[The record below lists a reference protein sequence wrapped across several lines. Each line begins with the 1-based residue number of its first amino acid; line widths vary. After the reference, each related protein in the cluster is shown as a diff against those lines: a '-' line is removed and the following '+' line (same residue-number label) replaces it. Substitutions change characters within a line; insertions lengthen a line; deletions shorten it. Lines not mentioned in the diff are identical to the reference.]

1 MRVANSNK
9 PNRDQPTVVII
20 DDDAGL
26 RVMVRE
32 ALEQAGLEVEEAA
45 DGEQGLAVIES
56 VLPDIVLLDVMM
68 PKLDGFA
75 LCNKLRRHPKFAHL
89 PVMMITGLEDVQ
101 SIDRAF
107 EIGAT
112 HFLTKPIN
120 WALLSH
126 HVRYAL
132 RNSQLEHEL
141 LESDQALRA
150 RIADL
155 EEAQN
160 ELERQRRSLLLL
172 TEQLR
177 TATDQANAAN
187 QAKSEFLAA
196 MSHELRTP
204 LNAVIGFSEIMASEA
219 LGPIGSPKYQEFARD
234 IFASGQH
241 LLDLI
246 NDILDLSK
254 IESGKAMLCED
265 AIEIPEVIR
274 SVLAIVGEAANGKCV
289 ELELECPDG
298 LPKLHAD
305 RRKLKQILI
314 NLLANA
320 IKFTEAGGK
329 IIIKTWCRTA
339 SGHVFQIIDTG
350 IGIAPSDIPKALAKF
365 GQVDSDLNRKYEGA
379 GLGLPLTKVLV
390 ELHGGCLDLQSDIGI
405 GTTATVRFPADRI
418 LGSISAAEQS
428 ASLEAP
434 DPRKWRAK

>member
-1 MRVANSNK
+1 MRVANANK
-9 PNRDQPTVVII
+9 APREQPTVVII
-20 DDDAGL
+20 DDDAAL
-26 RVMVRE
+26 RVMARE
-32 ALEQAGLEVEEAA
+32 ALEQADFEVEEAA

-75 LCNKLRRHPKFAHL
+75 LCTQLRRHPKFVHL

-107 EIGAT
+107 QIGAT

-132 RNSQLEHEL
+132 RNSQLEDEL
-141 LESDQALRA
+141 FQSDQALRA

-155 EEAQN
+155 EKARN
-160 ELERQRRSLLLL
+160 ELERQRRNLLLL

-177 TATDQANAAN
+177 TGTDQANAAN

-196 MSHELRTP
+196 ISHELRTP
-204 LNAVIGFSEIMASEA
+204 LNAIIGFSEVMQSEA

-234 IFASGQH
+234 ISASGQH

-254 IESGKAMLCED
+254 IPSGNAMLWED
-265 AIEIPEVIR
+265 DIEVSDVIR
-274 SVLAIVGEAANGKCV
+274 SVLKMVEEEANGKNV
-289 ELELECPDG
+289 KLELECPDE

-320 IKFTEAGGK
+320 IKFTETGGK
-329 IIIKTWCRTA
+329 IMIRTWCEAA
-339 SGHVFQIIDTG
+339 SGHVFQIIDNG
-350 IGIAPSDIPKALAKF
+350 IGIAPKDIPKTLAKF
-365 GQVDSDLNRKYEGA
+365 DQVDSDLNRKYKGA

-390 ELHGGCLDLQSDIGI
+390 DLHGGCLDLQSEIGI
-405 GTTATVRFPADRI
+405 GTTVTVRFPADRMVA
-418 LGSISAAEQS
+418 SISTAEQP
-428 ASLEAP
+428 ASL
-434 DPRKWRAK
+434 

>member
-1 MRVANSNK
+1 MRVANANK
-9 PNRDQPTVVII
+9 APREQPTVVII
-20 DDDAGL
+20 DDDAAL
-26 RVMVRE
+26 RVMARE
-32 ALEQAGLEVEEAA
+32 ALEQADFEVEEAA

-75 LCNKLRRHPKFAHL
+75 LCTQLRRHPKFVHL

-107 EIGAT
+107 QIGAT

-132 RNSQLEHEL
+132 RNSQLEDEL
-141 LESDQALRA
+141 FQSDQALRA

-155 EEAQN
+155 EKARN
-160 ELERQRRSLLLL
+160 ELERQRQNLLLL

-196 MSHELRTP
+196 ISHELRTP
-204 LNAVIGFSEIMASEA
+204 LNAIIGFSEVMQSEA

-234 IFASGQH
+234 ISASGQH

-254 IESGKAMLCED
+254 IQSGKAMLCED
-265 AIEIPEVIR
+265 DIEIPEVIR
-274 SVLAIVGEAANGKCV
+274 SVLTIVKEGVDEKNVK
-289 ELELECPDG
+289 LDIECPDE

-320 IKFTEAGGK
+320 IKFTETGGK
-329 IIIKTWCRTA
+329 IMIRTWCEAA
-339 SGHVFQIIDTG
+339 SGHVFQIIDNG
-350 IGIAPSDIPKALAKF
+350 IGIAPKDIPKTLAKF
-365 GQVDSDLNRKYEGA
+365 DQVDSDLNRKYKGA

-390 ELHGGCLDLQSDIGI
+390 DLHGGCLDLQSEIGI
-405 GTTATVRFPADRI
+405 GTTVTVRFPADRMVA
-418 LGSISAAEQS
+418 SISTAEQP
-428 ASLEAP
+428 ASL
-434 DPRKWRAK
+434 

>member
-1 MRVANSNK
+1 MRVANANK
-9 PNRDQPTVVII
+9 APREQPTVVII
-20 DDDAGL
+20 DDDAAL
-26 RVMVRE
+26 RVMARE
-32 ALEQAGLEVEEAA
+32 ALEQAGFEVEEAA

-75 LCNKLRRHPKFAHL
+75 LCTQLRRHPKFVHL
-89 PVMMITGLEDVQ
+89 PVMMITGLEDVD

-132 RNSQLEHEL
+132 RNSELEQDL

-150 RIADL
+150 RVADL
-155 EEAQN
+155 EEVQ
-160 ELERQRRSLLLL
+160 EKLERQRRDLLLL
-172 TEQLR
+172 TEQLGI
-177 TATDQANAAN
+177 ATDQANAAN

-204 LNAVIGFSEIMASEA
+204 LNAIIGFSEVMHSEA

-241 LLDLI
+241 LLELI
-246 NDILDLSK
+246 NDILDLSQ
-254 IESGKAMLCED
+254 IESGKATLCED
-265 AIEIPEVIR
+265 DIELSEVIR
-274 SVLAIVGEAANGKCV
+274 SVLTIVGEGANGKNV
-289 ELELECPDG
+289 KLELECPDE

-320 IKFTEAGGK
+320 IKFTETGGK
-329 IIIKTWCRTA
+329 IMIKTWCRAA

-350 IGIAPSDIPKALAKF
+350 IGIAPKDIPKALAKF

-379 GLGLPLTKVLV
+379 GLGLPLTKMLV
-390 ELHGGCLDLQSDIGI
+390 ELHGGCLDLQSDIGV
-405 GTTATVRFPADRI
+405 GTTVTVRFPADRI
-418 LGSISAAEQS
+418 VASISAAEQS
-428 ASLEAP
+428 ASL
-434 DPRKWRAK
+434 

>member
-1 MRVANSNK
+1 MRVTNANK
-9 PNRDQPTVVII
+9 APREQPTVVII
-20 DDDAGL
+20 DDDAAL
-26 RVMVRE
+26 RVMARE
-32 ALEQAGLEVEEAA
+32 ALEQAGFEVEEAA

-75 LCNKLRRHPKFAHL
+75 LCTQLRRHPNFVHL

-107 EIGAT
+107 RIGAT

-132 RNSQLEHEL
+132 RNSQLEQDL
-141 LESDQALRA
+141 LESDQALRV
-150 RIADL
+150 RIVDL
-155 EEAQN
+155 EEAQD

-172 TEQLR
+172 TEQLGN
-177 TATDQANAAN
+177 ANDQANAAN

-204 LNAVIGFSEIMASEA
+204 LNAIIGFSELMHIQA

-241 LLDLI
+241 LLELI
-246 NDILDLSK
+246 NDILDLSQ
-254 IESGKAMLCED
+254 IESGEAILCED
-265 AIEIPEVIR
+265 DIEVSDVIR
-274 SVLAIVGEAANGKCV
+274 SVLKMVEEEANGKNIK
-289 ELELECPDG
+289 LELECPDE

-320 IKFTEAGGK
+320 IKFTASGGE
-329 IIIKTWCRTA
+329 IVIKTWCQTA
-339 SGHVFQIIDTG
+339 SGYIFQIIDTG
-350 IGIAPSDIPKALAKF
+350 IGIAPKDIPKALARF

-379 GLGLPLTKVLV
+379 GLGLPLTKGLV
-390 ELHGGCLDLQSDIGI
+390 ELHGGCLDLQSDIGV
-405 GTTATVRFPADRI
+405 GTTVTVRFPADRI
-418 LGSISAAEQS
+418 VASISAAEQT
-428 ASLEAP
+428 ASL
-434 DPRKWRAK
+434 

>member
-45 DGEQGLAVIES
+45 DGEQGVAVIES

-101 SIDRAF
+101 SI
-107 EIGAT
+107 
-112 HFLTKPIN
+112 
-120 WALLSH
+120 
-126 HVRYAL
+126 
-132 RNSQLEHEL
+132 QLEHEL

-390 ELHGGCLDLQSDIGI
+390 ELHGGCLDLQSDSGI
-405 GTTATVRFPADRI
+405 ATTATVRFPADRI